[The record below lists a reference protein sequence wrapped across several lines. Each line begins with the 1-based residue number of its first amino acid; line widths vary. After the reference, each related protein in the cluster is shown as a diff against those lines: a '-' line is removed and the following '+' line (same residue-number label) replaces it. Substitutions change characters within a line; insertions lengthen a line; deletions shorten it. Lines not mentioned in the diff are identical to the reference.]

1 MQEREPRKMY
11 TAQEIVEYAAAEDVK
26 FIRLAFCD
34 VFGLPKNISIMPEE
48 LPRAF
53 SDGISIDA
61 SAIRG
66 FGDEAHSDLL
76 LFPDPETL
84 TALPWRPSHG
94 RVVRL
99 LAEIRRSDGTVF
111 SLDTRNLLKAAIAEA
126 AKEGVVVNF
135 GTEFEFYLFRLD
147 ADGNATKIPYDSA
160 HYMDIA
166 PLDRGENVRREICL
180 TLCEMGIR
188 PESSHHEDGP
198 GQNEIDFRYSD
209 ALSAADNAFTFPS
222 VVRSVAMRNGL
233 AADFSP
239 KPLPDESGNGMHINL
254 SLAKPHTETA
264 RDSFM
269 AGLMEHIT
277 EITAF
282 LNPLPASYARFGE
295 HKAPRYVTWSPEN
308 RSQLIRIPAAKG
320 EFERLELRSP
330 DPACNPYLAFTLILY
345 AGLDGV
351 RRGLVPPPA
360 TNVNLFTADASVT
373 KALKTLP
380 KTREEAF
387 ALASGS
393 AFVRSVLPEGVFHAY
408 ETYNG

>member
-1 MQEREPRKMY
+1 MTY
-11 TAQEIVEYAAAEDVK
+11 TAQEIADYAAAEDVK

-34 VFGLPKNISIMPEE
+34 VFGVPKNISIMPEE

-76 LFPDPETL
+76 LFPDSETL

-99 LAEIRRSDGTVF
+99 FANIRRSDGSLF
-111 SLDTRNLLKAAIAEA
+111 PLDTRNVLKNTIAVAAEA
-126 AKEGVVVNF
+126 GVTVNF
-135 GTEFEFYLFRLD
+135 GTEFEFFLFRLD
-147 ADGNATKIPYDSA
+147 ADGNATKIPYDQA
-160 HYMDIA
+160 KYMDIA

-198 GQNEIDFRYSD
+198 GQNEIDFRYGD
-209 ALSAADNAFTFPS
+209 AMTAADNAITFPS
-222 VVRSVAMRNGL
+222 VVRTVAMRNGL
-233 AADFSP
+233 WADFSP
-239 KPLPDESGNGMHINL
+239 KPLPNESGNGMHINL
-254 SLAKPHTETA
+254 SLSQPHTEA
-264 RDSFM
+264 VRNAFM
-269 AGLMEHIT
+269 AGLLEHIC

-282 LNPLPASYARFGE
+282 LNPVDASYARLGE
-295 HKAPRYVTWSPEN
+295 FKAPRYVTWSPEN

-320 EFERLELRSP
+320 EYERIELRSP
-330 DPACNPYLAFTLILY
+330 DPAGNPYLSFALILA

-351 RRGLVPPPA
+351 KRGLVAPPP
-360 TNVNLFTADASVT
+360 TNVNLFTADASIT
-373 KALKTLP
+373 SKLRQLP
-380 KTREEAF
+380 RTRAEA
-387 ALASGS
+387 AELAKNS
-393 AFVRSVLPEGVFHAY
+393 AFVRSVLPEGIISAVTGGA
-408 ETYNG
+408 E

>member
-1 MQEREPRKMY
+1 MY

-53 SDGISIDA
+53 SNGVSIDA

-84 TALPWRPSHG
+84 NALPWRPSHG

-99 LAEIRRSDGTVF
+99 FAEIRRSDGSVF
-111 SLDTRNLLKAAIAEA
+111 SLDTRNLLKIAIAEA

-147 ADGNATKIPYDSA
+147 ADGNATKIPDDNA

-166 PLDRGENVRREICL
+166 PLDRGENVRREVCL

-198 GQNEIDFRYSD
+198 GQNEIDFRYGD

-222 VVRSVAMRNGL
+222 VVRTIAMRNGL

-239 KPLPDESGNGMHINL
+239 KPLPNESGNGMHINL

-264 RDSFM
+264 RDAFM

-351 RRGLVPPPA
+351 RRGLVPPPP

-373 KALKTLP
+373 KGLKTLP

-387 ALASGS
+387 ALASKS
-393 AFVRSVLPEGVFHAY
+393 AFVRSVLPEGLLSAY
-408 ETYNG
+408 ESYNG

>member
-1 MQEREPRKMY
+1 MMY
-11 TAQEIVEYAAAEDVK
+11 TAQEIADYAAAEDVK

-34 VFGLPKNISIMPEE
+34 VFGVPKNISIMPEE

-99 LAEIRRSDGTVF
+99 FADIRCSDGTPF
-111 SLDTRNLLKAAIAEA
+111 PLDTRSILKRMIAKAAA
-126 AKEGVVVNF
+126 EGVTVNF

-147 ADGNATKIPYDSA
+147 VDGNATNIPYDNA
-160 HYMDIA
+160 KYMDIA

-198 GQNEIDFRYSD
+198 GQNEIDFRYGD
-209 ALSAADNAFTFPS
+209 AMSAADNAITFPS
-222 VVRSVAMRNGL
+222 VVRTVAMRNGL
-233 AADFSP
+233 WADFSP
-239 KPLPDESGNGMHINL
+239 KPLAHESGNGLHINL
-254 SLAKPHTETA
+254 SLANPHTRDA
-264 RDSFM
+264 RDAFM
-269 AGLMEHIT
+269 AGLMEHIC

-282 LNPLPASYARFGE
+282 LNPVDASYARLGE

-320 EFERLELRSP
+320 EYERLELRSP
-330 DPACNPYLAFTLILY
+330 DPAGNPYLSFALILA
-345 AGLDGV
+345 AGLDGI
-351 RRGLVPPPA
+351 RRGLVAPPPA
-360 TNVNLFTADASVT
+360 NVNLFTAPDSVT
-373 KALKTLP
+373 GKLRQLP
-380 KTREEAF
+380 RTRAEA
-387 ALASGS
+387 AGLAQSS
-393 AFVRSVLPEGVFHAY
+393 AFVRSVLPEGIVAAFTGGG
-408 ETYNG
+408 E

>member
-1 MQEREPRKMY
+1 MLY
-11 TAQEIVEYAAAEDVK
+11 TAQEIVDYAAAEDVK

-34 VFGLPKNISIMPEE
+34 VFGVPKNISIMPEE

-53 SDGISIDA
+53 SSGISIDA

-76 LFPDPETL
+76 LFPDAETI

-99 LAEIRRSDGTVF
+99 FADIRRSDGTLF
-111 SLDTRNLLKAAIAEA
+111 PLDTRNILKRMIAEA
-126 AKEGVVVNF
+126 EDAGVVVNF
-135 GTEFEFYLFRLD
+135 GTEIEFYLFRLD
-147 ADGNATKIPYDSA
+147 ADGNATKIPYDNA
-160 HYMDIA
+160 KYMDIA

-180 TLCEMGIR
+180 TLDEMGIH

-209 ALSAADNAFTFPS
+209 AMKAADNAMTFPS
-222 VVRSVAMRNGL
+222 AVRTVAMRNGL

-239 KPLPDESGNGMHINL
+239 KPIPHESGNGMHINL
-254 SLAKPHTETA
+254 SLAKPQTEHA

-269 AGLMEHIT
+269 AGLMDHIC

-282 LNPLPASYARFGE
+282 LNPLEASYARLGE
-295 HKAPRYVTWSPEN
+295 CKAPRYVTWSPEN

-320 EFERLELRSP
+320 EFERIELRSP
-330 DPACNPYLAFTLILY
+330 DPAGNPYLSFSLILA
-345 AGLDGV
+345 AGLDGI
-351 RRGLVPPPA
+351 RRGLVPPPP
-360 TNVNLFTADASVT
+360 TNLNLFTADESVT
-373 KALKTLP
+373 KQLRPLP
-380 KTREEAF
+380 RTRAEAA
-387 ALASGS
+387 ALAKNS
-393 AFVRSVLPEGVFHAY
+393 AFVRSILPEGIIGAY
-408 ETYNG
+408 TGGEA

>member
-1 MQEREPRKMY
+1 MMY
-11 TAQEIVEYAAAEDVK
+11 TAQEIVDYAAAEDVK

-34 VFGLPKNISIMPEE
+34 VFGMPKNISIMPEE

-76 LFPDPETL
+76 LFPDSETL

-99 LAEIRRSDGTVF
+99 FADIRRSDGTLF
-111 SLDTRNLLKAAIAEA
+111 PLDTRNILRRMVAEA
-126 AKEGVVVNF
+126 ESAGVTVNF

-147 ADGNATKIPYDSA
+147 ADGNATNIPYDSA
-160 HYMDIA
+160 RYMDIA

-198 GQNEIDFRYSD
+198 GQNEIDFRYGD
-209 ALSAADNAFTFPS
+209 AMTAADNAITFSS
-222 VVRSVAMRNGL
+222 VVRTVAMRNGL
-233 AADFSP
+233 WADFSP
-239 KPLPDESGNGMHINL
+239 KPLPKESGNGMHINL
-254 SLAKPHTETA
+254 SLASPASQAAKDA
-264 RDSFM
+264 FM
-269 AGLMEHIT
+269 AGLMEHIC

-282 LNPLPASYARFGE
+282 LNPTDGSYARLGE

-320 EFERLELRSP
+320 EYSRIELRSP
-330 DPACNPYLAFTLILY
+330 DPAGNPYLSFALILA
-345 AGLDGV
+345 AGLDGIK
-351 RRGLVPPPA
+351 RNLVAPA
-360 TNVNLFTADASVT
+360 PTNVNLFTADASVT
-373 KALKTLP
+373 KGLTQLP
-380 KTREEAF
+380 RTRAEAA
-387 ALASGS
+387 ALARES
-393 AFVRSVLPEGVFHAY
+393 AFVRSILPIGIVSAFTALDE
-408 ETYNG
+408 

>member
-1 MQEREPRKMY
+1 MY
-11 TAQEIVEYAAAEDVK
+11 TAQEIVDYAAAEDVK

-34 VFGLPKNISIMPEE
+34 VFGVPKNISIMPDE

-53 SDGISIDA
+53 SNGISIDA

-76 LFPDPETL
+76 LHPDPETL
-84 TALPWRPSHG
+84 NALPWRPSHG

-99 LAEIRRSDGTVF
+99 FADIRQSDGTPF
-111 SLDTRNLLKAAIAEA
+111 PLDTRNILKRMIDRA
-126 AKEGVVVNF
+126 AKDGLVVNF
-135 GTEFEFYLFRLD
+135 GTEFEFYLFKLD
-147 ADGNATKIPYDSA
+147 ADGNPTKVPYDSA

-198 GQNEIDFRYSD
+198 GQNEIDFRYGD
-209 ALSAADNAFTFPS
+209 ALSAADNAVTFAS
-222 VVRSVAMRNGL
+222 VVRTIAMRNGL
-233 AADFSP
+233 WADFTP
-239 KPLPDESGNGMHINL
+239 KPLPEESGNGMHVNL
-254 SLAKPHTETA
+254 SLAAPHTEEA
-264 RDSFM
+264 RDAFM

-282 LNPLPASYARFGE
+282 LNPVPASYARLGE
-295 HKAPRYVTWSPEN
+295 HKAPWYVTWSPEN

-320 EFERLELRSP
+320 EFERIELRSP
-330 DPACNPYLAFTLILY
+330 DPAGNPYLMFALILA

-351 RRGLVPPPA
+351 RRGLVPPPP
-360 TNVNLFTADASVT
+360 TNVNLFTADASIT
-373 KALKTLP
+373 GSLQKLP
-380 KTREEAF
+380 ATREQAF
-387 ALASGS
+387 SLAANS
-393 AFVRSVLPEGVFHAY
+393 AFVRSVLPDGIINAY
-408 ETYNG
+408 ESCGE

>member
-1 MQEREPRKMY
+1 MTY
-11 TAQEIVEYAAAEDVK
+11 TAQEIADYAAAEDVK

-34 VFGLPKNISIMPEE
+34 VFGVPKNISIMPEE

-76 LFPDPETL
+76 LFPDAATL

-99 LAEIRRSDGTVF
+99 FADIRRSDGSLF
-111 SLDTRNLLKAAIAEA
+111 SLDTRNILKQTIAGAAA
-126 AKEGVVVNF
+126 EGVTVNF
-135 GTEFEFYLFRLD
+135 GTEFEFFLFRLD
-147 ADGNATKIPYDSA
+147 ADGNATNIPYDNA
-160 HYMDIA
+160 KYMDIA

-198 GQNEIDFRYSD
+198 GQNEIDFRYGD
-209 ALSAADNAFTFPS
+209 ALTAADNAITFPS
-222 VVRSVAMRNGL
+222 VVRTVAMRNGL
-233 AADFSP
+233 WADFSP
-239 KPLPDESGNGMHINL
+239 KPLPNDSGTGMHINL
-254 SLAKPHTETA
+254 SLAMPHTESVRNA
-264 RDSFM
+264 FM
-269 AGLMEHIT
+269 AGLLDHIC

-282 LNPLPASYARFGE
+282 LNPVDASYARLGE
-295 HKAPRYVTWSPEN
+295 FKAPRYVTWSPEN

-320 EFERLELRSP
+320 EYERIELRSP
-330 DPACNPYLAFTLILY
+330 DPAGNPYLSFALILA

-351 RRGLVPPPA
+351 KRGLVAPPP
-360 TNVNLFTADASVT
+360 TNVNLFTA
-373 KALKTLP
+373 
-380 KTREEAF
+380 EAF
-387 ALASGS
+387 ITSKLRQLPRSRAEAAALARES
-393 AFVRSVLPEGVFHAY
+393 AFVRSVLPEGIVDAFTGGV
-408 ETYNG
+408 E

>member
-1 MQEREPRKMY
+1 MY
-11 TAQEIVEYAAAEDVK
+11 TAQEIIDYAAAEDVK

-34 VFGLPKNISIMPEE
+34 VFGAQKNISIMPDE

-53 SDGISIDA
+53 SNGISIDA

-76 LFPDPETL
+76 LHPDAQTL

-99 LAEIRRSDGTVF
+99 FADVLRSDGTPF
-111 SLDTRNLLKAAIAEA
+111 PLDSRSILKSAIASA
-126 AKEGVVVNF
+126 AQEGLVVNF

-147 ADGNATKIPYDSA
+147 EAGSPTDVPYDNA

-198 GQNEIDFRYSD
+198 GQNEIDFRYGD
-209 ALSAADNAFTFPS
+209 ALSAADNAITFAA
-222 VVRSVAMRNGL
+222 VVRTIAMRNGL
-233 AADFSP
+233 FADFSP
-239 KPLPDESGNGMHINL
+239 KPLPKESGNGMHINL
-254 SLAKPHTETA
+254 SLAAPHTQSA
-264 RDSFM
+264 RDAFM

-282 LNPLPASYARFGE
+282 LNPVEASYARFGE

-320 EFERLELRSP
+320 EFERIELRSP
-330 DPACNPYLAFTLILY
+330 DPACNPYLAFALILR

-351 RRGLVPPPA
+351 KRGLVPPPPA
-360 TNVNLFTADASVT
+360 NVNLFTADESVT
-373 KALKTLP
+373 KRFKKLP
-380 KTREEAF
+380 STRTAAF
-387 ALASGS
+387 AAASES
-393 AFVRSVLPEGVFHAY
+393 EFVRAVLPEGILNAY
-408 ETYNG
+408 ASCGC

>member
-1 MQEREPRKMY
+1 MY

-53 SDGISIDA
+53 SDGVSIDA

-84 TALPWRPSHG
+84 NALPWRPSHG

-99 LAEIRRSDGTVF
+99 FAEIRRSDGSVF
-111 SLDTRNLLKAAIAEA
+111 SLDTRNLLKIAIAEA

-147 ADGNATKIPYDSA
+147 ADGNATKVPYDNA

-166 PLDRGENVRREICL
+166 PLDRGENVRREVCL

-198 GQNEIDFRYSD
+198 GQNEIDFRYGD

-222 VVRSVAMRNGL
+222 VVRTIAMRNGL

-239 KPLPDESGNGMHINL
+239 KPLPNESGNGMHINL

-264 RDSFM
+264 RDAFM

-351 RRGLVPPPA
+351 RRGLVPPPP

-373 KALKTLP
+373 KGLKTLP

-387 ALASGS
+387 ELASKS
-393 AFVRSVLPEGVFHAY
+393 AFIRSVLPEGVLSAY
-408 ETYNG
+408 ESYNG

>member
-1 MQEREPRKMY
+1 MY
-11 TAQEIVEYAAAEDVK
+11 TAQEIIDYAAAEDVK

-34 VFGLPKNISIMPEE
+34 VFGAQKNISIMPEE

-53 SDGISIDA
+53 SNGISIDA

-76 LFPDPETL
+76 LHPDVQTL

-99 LAEIRRSDGTVF
+99 FADVLRSDGTPF
-111 SLDTRNLLKAAIAEA
+111 PLDSRNILKNTIAEA
-126 AKEGVVVNF
+126 EKEGLIVNF

-147 ADGNATKIPYDSA
+147 EAGNPTDVPYDNA

-180 TLCEMGIR
+180 TLSEMGIH

-198 GQNEIDFRYSD
+198 GQNEIDFRYGD
-209 ALSAADNAFTFPS
+209 ALSAADNAITFAA
-222 VVRSVAMRNGL
+222 VVRTVAMRNGL
-233 AADFSP
+233 FADFSP
-239 KPLPDESGNGMHINL
+239 KPLPGESGNGMHINL
-254 SLAKPHTETA
+254 SLAMPHPQVL
-264 RDSFM
+264 RDAFM
-269 AGLMEHIT
+269 AGLLEHIT

-282 LNPLPASYARFGE
+282 LNPVEASYTRLGE

-320 EFERLELRSP
+320 EFERIELRSP
-330 DPACNPYLAFTLILY
+330 DPSCNPYLAFALILR

-351 RRGLVPPPA
+351 KRGLVPPPP
-360 TNVNLFTADASVT
+360 TNVNLFTADPSVT
-373 KALKTLP
+373 KGLQKLP
-380 KTREEAF
+380 ATREAAF
-387 ALASGS
+387 AAASES
-393 AFVRSVLPEGVFHAY
+393 TFVRAVLPEKFLNAY
-408 ETYNG
+408 ASCGN

>member
-1 MQEREPRKMY
+1 MTY
-11 TAQEIVEYAAAEDVK
+11 TAQEIADYAAAEDVK

-34 VFGLPKNISIMPEE
+34 VFGMPKNISIMPEE

-76 LFPDPETL
+76 LFPNPETL

-99 LAEIRRSDGTVF
+99 FADIRRSDGSLF
-111 SLDTRNLLKAAIAEA
+111 PLDTRNILKQAIVKAAG
-126 AKEGVVVNF
+126 EGITVNF

-147 ADGNATKIPYDSA
+147 ADGNATKIPYDNA
-160 HYMDIA
+160 KYMDIA

-198 GQNEIDFRYSD
+198 GQNEIDFRYGD
-209 ALSAADNAFTFPS
+209 AMTAADNAITFPS

-233 AADFSP
+233 WADFSP
-239 KPLPDESGNGMHINL
+239 KPLPNESGNGMHINL
-254 SLAKPHTETA
+254 SLAQPHTETVRNA
-264 RDSFM
+264 FM
-269 AGLMEHIT
+269 AGLLEHVC

-282 LNPLPASYARFGE
+282 LNPVDASYARLGE
-295 HKAPRYVTWSPEN
+295 FKAPRYVTWSPEN

-320 EFERLELRSP
+320 EYERIELRSP
-330 DPACNPYLAFTLILY
+330 DPAGNPYLSFALILA
-345 AGLDGV
+345 AGLDGIK
-351 RRGLVPPPA
+351 RGLVAPPP
-360 TNVNLFTADASVT
+360 TNVNLFTADASIT
-373 KALKTLP
+373 EKLGQLP
-380 KTREEAF
+380 RARAEA
-387 ALASGS
+387 ARLARNS
-393 AFVRSVLPEGVFHAY
+393 AFVRSVLPEGVIDAFTGAA
-408 ETYNG
+408 E